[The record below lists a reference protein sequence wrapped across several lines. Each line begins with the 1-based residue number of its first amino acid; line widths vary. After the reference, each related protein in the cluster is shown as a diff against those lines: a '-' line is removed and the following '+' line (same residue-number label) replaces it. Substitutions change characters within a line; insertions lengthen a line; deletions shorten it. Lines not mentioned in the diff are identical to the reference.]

1 MTSLPRT
8 KSSVALSNEYATANR
23 ARWILV
29 CATLSGAITVILGA
43 FAAHGLKA
51 QLSPYLLD
59 VFKTGVQYQG
69 LHSVALIG
77 CGLWARILPSKAV
90 SYAALFFGAGIVCFS
105 GSLYALALTGIKWF
119 GPITPLGGFCFIFGW
134 VALTVAAWRS
144 AEGSK

>member
-1 MTSLPRT
+1 MATDSSLDIATS
-8 KSSVALSNEYATANR
+8 AQAINR

-29 CATLSGAITVILGA
+29 LACVSGALTVMLGA

-51 QLSPYLLD
+51 QLSPYLLG
-59 VFKTGVQYQG
+59 VFETGVQYQG
-69 LHSVALIG
+69 MHSLALVG

-90 SYAALFFGAGIVCFS
+90 LYAACFFAAGIVCFS
-105 GSLYALALTGIKWF
+105 GSLYALTLTGIKWF

-134 VALTVAAWRS
+134 VALIVAAWRS